1 METTFII
8 FAGLYF
14 MGLLCIILLCEF
26 IFFCDTMYYVL
37 RVRNKSAL
45 LLLFIKQLRH
55 GVD

>member
-1 METTFII
+1 
-8 FAGLYF
+8 

-26 IFFCDTMYYVL
+26 LFFCDTMYYVL